1 MSYLKEQ
8 NKSKFKSRHTLN
20 ILRYINS
27 TEVIKD
33 KLLNKKITHNSFDEK
48 EKTYKMNSSK
58 NIKSEINLVSDI
70 KIKKNIKNKNKIDSK
85 LFKDLKKDQKNST
98 NLLLNSNTT
107 KIRTMK
113 RPLSSNYFP
122 CKAITLNKRNGFY
135 NNIIIKDIN
144 NNNVFY
150 LKEKKF
156 RNCLSA
162 GNDVKK
168 KKVKLKQKEE
178 FKNNFMDKSPIDLL
192 VERKERLYN
201 IKLNRKKF
209 SDQKTMGKFM
219 KKNFKNARNNFFM
232 NKYFYIKSKL
242 NTNTKSSENKLK
254 NEEKALNFDNKKFIL
269 FKNISKKLK
278 KRIKYSSKI
287 LDAKKILEK
296 ITKEK
301 KLENLARISEL
312 KSVVEDERILLT
324 PRNFMKTKKDP
335 FECYKI
341 NELVQQLNSDFT
353 YKYRFII
360 AKNFG
365 IKLEKYLLGSDKEEK
380 IKNITKD
387 II

>member
-1 MSYLKEQ
+1 MSYLNEK
-8 NKSKFKSRHTLN
+8 NKSKFNSRYSLN

-27 TEVIKD
+27 TEVIKE
-33 KLLNKKITHNSFDEK
+33 KLLNKKITRNSFDEK
-48 EKTYKMNSSK
+48 VKTDKNNSSK
-58 NIKSEINLVSDI
+58 NIKSEINLMSDI
-70 KIKKNIKNKNKIDSK
+70 KIEKNIKNNNKINSK
-85 LFKDLKKDQKNST
+85 LFKELKNDEKNTTDLI
-98 NLLLNSNTT
+98 LNSNTP

-122 CKAITLNKRNGFY
+122 CKAITLNKKNGFY
-135 NNIIIKDIN
+135 NNIIVKDIN
-144 NNNVFY
+144 NYNVFSP
-150 LKEKKF
+150 KEKKF

-162 GNDVKK
+162 GNTVKK
-168 KKVKLKQKEE
+168 KKVKLKQMED

-192 VERKERLYN
+192 VERKERTYN

-209 SDQKTMGKFM
+209 SNQKTMDKFM
-219 KKNFKNARNNFFM
+219 KKNFKNIRNNFFL
-232 NKYFYIKSKL
+232 NKYFYVKSKL
-242 NTNTKSSENKLK
+242 NTNTKSSENKLR

-278 KRIKYSSKI
+278 KRIKYSSKK
-287 LDAKKILEK
+287 LDVKKVLEK
-296 ITKEK
+296 ISKDE

-335 FECYKI
+335 FESYKT
-341 NELVQQLNSDFT
+341 NELVQALNSDFT

-365 IKLEKYLLGSDKEEK
+365 IKLEKYLLGTNKEDK
-380 IKNITKD
+380 IKKKSKD